1 MIQAQ
6 VGLVPL
12 PKTLTPVQD
21 CLSHTAGT
29 QAPPSPDPTTRNYWP
44 PVFFLTFPS
53 AFIEPSCHSLCK
65 KKSKEQEPRGQTV
78 PLSGHLAWQCCPPH
92 GGFLLGTW
100 ALSPLT
106 LMESFREAVVRVA
119 LQLGV
124 GVTGS
129 VLGALGPALPP
140 EIPEGPLSG
149 VLPLGTGL
157 VVALGGVAVV
167 WPEFLA
173 SPVPLWSSPGQRS
186 LCGKQVS
193 GVTALSQSSP
203 ARGSPLG
210 RAGPSFKS
218 PAHAGAAP
226 SFP

>member
-1 MIQAQ
+1 M
-6 VGLVPL
+6 L
-12 PKTLTPVQD
+12 
-21 CLSHTAGT
+21 
-29 QAPPSPDPTTRNYWP
+29 
-44 PVFFLTFPS
+44 
-53 AFIEPSCHSLCK
+53 
-65 KKSKEQEPRGQTV
+65 
-78 PLSGHLAWQCCPPH
+78 PPH
-92 GGFLLGTW
+92 WGFLLGAW

-106 LMESFREAVVRVA
+106 LMESFREAVVRMA

-140 EIPEGPLSG
+140 EIPKGPLSG
-149 VLPLGTGL
+149 VPPLGTGL

-193 GVTALSQSSP
+193 GVTALSQPSP

-210 RAGPSFKS
+210 RAGPSFKP

>member
-1 MIQAQ
+1 MFQTIKWRNDDSSPGGSGSIAQ
-6 VGLVPL
+6 DLNPCTGLP
-12 PKTLTPVQD
+12 
-21 CLSHTAGT
+21 LSHCWNTST
-29 QAPPSPDPTTRNYWP
+29 PFPRPHHQELLT

-106 LMESFREAVVRVA
+106 LMESVREAVVRVA

-140 EIPEGPLSG
+140 EIPEGPLSWG
-149 VLPLGTGL
+149 PTTGHR
-157 VVALGGVAVV
+157 A
-167 WPEFLA
+167 
-173 SPVPLWSSPGQRS
+173 
-186 LCGKQVS
+186 C
-193 GVTALSQSSP
+193 
-203 ARGSPLG
+203 GSPWWCGCGL
-210 RAGPSFKS
+210 A
-218 PAHAGAAP
+218 
-226 SFP
+226 